1 MEQKATIYRMDDT
14 EVVSEKFSK
23 RLIILR
29 EVWPSR
35 FGEQENFLP
44 VQFSQEKIAYLD
56 QFKVGDEVVVKFNLD
71 GRLWQKDE
79 DAEEMCF
86 INLNGFSIAL
96 AANVAAPEAQSPP
109 EKKEGAPPKTTP
121 QVTNPVDDGGSGDP
135 PSPGDDNGPDALP
148 F

>member
-35 FGEQENFLP
+35 FGEKENFLP

-56 QFKVGDEVVVKFNLD
+56 AFKVGDEVVVKFNID

-79 DAEEMCF
+79 DSEVVCF
-86 INLNGFSIAL
+86 INLNGYSIAL
-96 AANVAAPEAQSPP
+96 AENVTAPEAPTQAPT
-109 EKKEGAPPKTTP
+109 EAPPKTPEAPPTTTP
-121 QVTNPVDDGGSGDP
+121 PTG
-135 PSPGDDNGPDALP
+135 GDDNGPDDLP
-148 F
+148 FW